1 MRIWGQPVPLH
12 RGTCHQRGGTVNDEA
27 GAARFR
33 AEVLVHLDA
42 AANLARWL
50 LRNPAEAEDVV
61 QDAVLRAFSYYQS
74 FRGVNARA
82 WLLQI
87 VRNAAYAAMNRTQG
101 IYMVELQEDMANSD
115 GDGRGI
121 TLVDPSG
128 DPESLL
134 MQQEARRQIDGLLEA
149 LPVELRECIVLRE
162 LEELSYRD
170 IAEITAVPVGTVMS
184 RLWRARRLLSEAA
197 RAKEAAR

>member
-1 MRIWGQPVPLH
+1 M
-12 RGTCHQRGGTVNDEA
+12 NDEA

>member
-1 MRIWGQPVPLH
+1 MRIWGQPVPLD

>member
-1 MRIWGQPVPLH
+1 MGPVHATGSWYVPS
-12 RGTCHQRGGTVNDEA
+12 TGGTVNEEA

-87 VRNAAYAAMNRTQG
+87 VRNAAYAAMNKTQG

-115 GDGRGI
+115 GDGHGI

-149 LPVELRECIVLRE
+149 LPVELRECIILRE

-197 RAKEAAR
+197 RAKETAR